1 MRRLLHMPL
10 DPTSRMIRIALAE
23 KGLPA
28 EFEEARPW
36 EAKERIATLNPA
48 GTIPVLVDETPDG
61 AERALAPA
69 GIIVEYLEERYPSPA
84 LFPSGA
90 ENRAETRRLIAWFTQ
105 KFEQEVIAFI
115 VRERIDKRLM
125 RRGQPD
131 YDLLRAGLEALD
143 WHMDYFAW
151 LLDQRNWFAGDAYSA
166 ADIAAAG
173 FISSVDYVDAL
184 PWDRFPAVKEWYARI
199 KSRPALRPILRDR
212 VEGMPPPRHYADP
225 DF

>member
-10 DPTSRMIRIALAE
+10 DPASRMIRIALAE

-28 EFEEARPW
+28 EFEETRPW
-36 EAKERIATLNPA
+36 EAGERIVSSNPA
-48 GTIPVLVDETPDG
+48 GTIPILLDET
-61 AERALAPA
+61 AEGEEITLAPA
-69 GIIVEYLEERYPSPA
+69 HVTIEYLEERYPSPS
-84 LFPSGA
+84 LLPTGA
-90 ENRAETRRLIAWFTQ
+90 ARRAETRRLVVWFTE
-105 KFEQEVIAFI
+105 KFEHDVVNLI

-131 YDLLRAGLEALD
+131 YDLLRTGLEALD
-143 WHMDYFAW
+143 WHMDYFGW
-151 LLDQRNWFAGDAYSA
+151 LLDHRNWFAGDPFTA
-166 ADIAAAG
+166 AAIAAAG
-173 FISSVDYVDAL
+173 FISAVDYVDAM

-199 KSRPALRPILRDR
+199 KSRPAMRPILRDR

>member
-10 DPTSRMIRIALAE
+10 DPASRMIRIALAE

-28 EFEEARPW
+28 ELEETRPW
-36 EAKERIATLNPA
+36 ENAEKIASVNPA
-48 GTIPVLVDETPDG
+48 GEIPVLIDETRDG
-61 AERALAPA
+61 SECAIAPA
-69 GIIVEYLEERYPSPA
+69 SVAIEYLEDRYHNVS
-84 LFPSGA
+84 LLPSGA
-90 ENRAETRRLIAWFTQ
+90 DARAETRRLIAWFTQ
-105 KFEQEVIAFI
+105 KFESDVIGFI

-131 YDLLRAGLEALD
+131 YDLLRAGLESLD
-143 WHMDYFAW
+143 WHMDYFSW
-151 LLDQRNWFAGDAYSA
+151 LIDQRNWFAGDRFTA

-173 FISSVDYVDAL
+173 YLSCVDYVDAIA
-184 PWDRFPAVKEWYARI
+184 WEKFPSVKEWYARM
-199 KSRPALRPILRDR
+199 KSRPAMRPILRDR

>member
-10 DPTSRMIRIALAE
+10 DPASRMVRIALAE

-28 EFEEARPW
+28 EFEETRPW
-36 EAKERIATLNPA
+36 EAGERITGLNPA
-48 GTIPVLVDETPDG
+48 GTIPVLVDEARG
-61 AERALAPA
+61 GGECACAPA
-69 GIIVEYLEERYPSPA
+69 SVAIEYIEERYPSPA
-84 LFPSGA
+84 LFPTGA
-90 ENRAETRRLIAWFTQ
+90 EARAETRRLVAWFTQ
-105 KFEQEVIAFI
+105 KFEREVIDQI

-131 YDLLRAGLEALD
+131 YDLLRAGLESLD

-151 LLDQRNWFAGDAYSA
+151 LLDQRNWFAADVYTA
-166 ADIAAAG
+166 ADAAAAG
-173 FISSVDYVDAL
+173 YISCVDYVDGV
-184 PWDRFPAVKEWYARI
+184 PWDRFPAVKDWYARI

>member
-10 DPTSRMIRIALAE
+10 DPASRMVRIALAE

-28 EFEEARPW
+28 ELEETRPW
-36 EAKERIATLNPA
+36 DEREHIAALNPA
-48 GTIPVLVDETPDG
+48 GAIPVLVDETSDG
-61 AERALAPA
+61 EEHAIAPA
-69 GIIVEYLEERYPSPA
+69 SVIMEYLEERYPAPA
-84 LFPSGA
+84 LFPTGA
-90 ENRAETRRLIAWFTQ
+90 ENRAETRRLISWFTQ
-105 KFEQEVIAFI
+105 KFENDVVTFI

-131 YDLLRAGLEALD
+131 YDLLRAGLESLD
-143 WHMDYFAW
+143 WHFDYFGW

-173 FISSVDYVDAL
+173 FISCVDYVDAV

-199 KSRPALRPILRDR
+199 KSRPAMRPILRDR

>member
-10 DPTSRMIRIALAE
+10 DPASRMIRIALAE

-36 EAKERIATLNPA
+36 EAGERIVAVNPA
-48 GTIPVLVDETPDG
+48 GAIPVLIDEPRDG
-61 AERALAPA
+61 ETLAIAPA
-69 GIIVEYLEERYPSPA
+69 SVAIEYLEERYSETA
-84 LFPSGA
+84 LFPTGA
-90 ENRAETRRLIAWFTQ
+90 EARAETRRLIAWFTE
-105 KFEQEVIAFI
+105 KFDRDVIDLI

-151 LLDQRNWFAGDAYSA
+151 LIDERHWFAGDRYSA
-166 ADIAAAG
+166 ADVAAAAY
-173 FISSVDYVDAL
+173 ISCVDYVDGVS
-184 PWDRFPAVKEWYARI
+184 WGKFPSVKEWYARV

-212 VEGMPPPRHYADP
+212 VEGIPPPRHYADP

>member
-10 DPTSRMIRIALAE
+10 DPASRMIRIALAE

-28 EFEEARPW
+28 ELEETRPW
-36 EAKERIATLNPA
+36 DNAEKIAGVNPA
-48 GTIPVLVDETPDG
+48 GEIPVLIDETRDG
-61 AERALAPA
+61 SECAIAPA
-69 GIIVEYLEERYPSPA
+69 SVAIEYLEDRYHNVS
-84 LFPSGA
+84 LLPSGA
-90 ENRAETRRLIAWFTQ
+90 DARAETRRLIAWFTQ
-105 KFEQEVIAFI
+105 KFESDVIAFI

-143 WHMDYFAW
+143 WHMDYFSW
-151 LLDQRNWFAGDAYSA
+151 LIDQRNWFAGDRFTA

-173 FISSVDYVDAL
+173 YLSCVDYVDAIA
-184 PWDRFPAVKEWYARI
+184 WEKFPSVKEWYARM
-199 KSRPALRPILRDR
+199 KSRPAMRPILRDR
-212 VEGMPPPRHYADP
+212 MEGTPPPRHYADP